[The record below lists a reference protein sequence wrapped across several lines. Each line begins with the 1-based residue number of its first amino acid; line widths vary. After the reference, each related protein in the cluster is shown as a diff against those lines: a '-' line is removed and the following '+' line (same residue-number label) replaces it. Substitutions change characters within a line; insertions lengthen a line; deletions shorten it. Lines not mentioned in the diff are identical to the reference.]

1 MYIQNERQTA
11 LPFSLPKGYS
21 GSAFDTLQK
30 AGGAKAP
37 PIPAST
43 DPQKEAPPEEPVQ
56 GEAPVGERES
66 DTATPEAREEN
77 QATNAHT
84 DEENASDDAVSAFSH
99 AKDSTH
105 RDHGIFSRLP
115 FLSSLLPPPR
125 KGRGGKDAL
134 PEWVILGIVLFLLLD
149 TPENDLLPFLLILLL
164 WD

>member
-21 GSAFDTLQK
+21 GSAFDTSQK
-30 AGGAKAP
+30 TGGAEAP
-37 PIPAST
+37 PIPT
-43 DPQKEAPPEEPVQ
+43 NQEPPNEVPFEEPAQ
-56 GEAPVGERES
+56 GEPITTEREDDAAS
-66 DTATPEAREEN
+66 QFVQETQAANEHAQREGDDP
-77 QATNAHT
+77 
-84 DEENASDDAVSAFSH
+84 DEAVSAFSH
-99 AKDSTH
+99 TKGDTR

-125 KGRGGKDAL
+125 KRGGSKDAL

-149 TPENDLLPFLLILLL
+149 TPENDLLPFLLLLLL